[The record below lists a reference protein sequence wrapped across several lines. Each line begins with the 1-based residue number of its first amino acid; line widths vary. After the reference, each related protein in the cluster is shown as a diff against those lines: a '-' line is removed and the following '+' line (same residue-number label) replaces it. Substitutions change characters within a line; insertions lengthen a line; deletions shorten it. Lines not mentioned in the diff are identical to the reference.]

1 MIKFTKYFYANII
14 AMMGVIILLASDDY
28 PILFGFMGGWF
39 VGIALKL
46 AREYG
51 KEEK

>member
-1 MIKFTKYFYANII
+1 MIQFSKYFYAHII
-14 AMMGVIILLASDDY
+14 AMMGVTICLVSDTY

-39 VGIALKL
+39 VGVALKL
-46 AREYG
+46 SREYG